1 MSLDQYEK
9 KGPTEKQKEFLNKLL
24 NDENLSKT
32 DYSYVINFVNSII
45 FNNKQYQKRH
55 EGGQ

>member
-24 NDENLSKT
+24 NSESLSKT
-32 DYSYVINFVNSII
+32 DYSYIINFVNSIV
-45 FNNKQYQKRH
+45 FNNNQYQKRQ

>member
-24 NDENLSKT
+24 NSESLSKT
-32 DYSYVINFVNSII
+32 DYSYIINFVNSIV
-45 FNNKQYQKRH
+45 FNNNQYQKRK

>member
-9 KGPTEKQKEFLNKLL
+9 KGPTEKQKEFLTKLL
-24 NDENLSKT
+24 SDGILSKT

-45 FNNKQYQKRH
+45 FNNKQYQKRQ

>member
-24 NDENLSKT
+24 NSESLSKT
-32 DYSYVINFVNSII
+32 DYSYMINFVNSIV
-45 FNNKQYQKRH
+45 FNNNQYQKRQ

>member
-45 FNNKQYQKRH
+45 FNRKQYQKKQEENR
-55 EGGQ
+55 

>member
-24 NDENLSKT
+24 NSESLSKT
-32 DYSYVINFVNSII
+32 DVSYIINFVNSII
-45 FNNKQYQKRH
+45 FNNKQYQKRQ

>member
-24 NDENLSKT
+24 NSESLSKT
-32 DYSYVINFVNSII
+32 DYSYVINFVNSIV
-45 FNNKQYQKRH
+45 FNNNQYQKRK